1 MDWWI
6 EPNAMVSY
14 ENVNSHDTTFHSYNR
29 LLKPDLLK
37 SSRGNYNTS
46 LPPSN
51 ILRTEFSRARVFCW
65 KRSESAAG
73 DEDGEAGDG
82 RQRPD
87 GGRGPEIRG
96 HAPDVGGAWGRRPT
110 ERDEQIL
117 KCIDTTLWFQ
127 LILIS
132 FTEIQ
137 LSNKTSKNQSYWSD
151 VLRWCLSKFTVNL
164 SVSTFERN

>member
-1 MDWWI
+1 
-6 EPNAMVSY
+6 MVCLLWLFPFTWY
-14 ENVNSHDTTFHSYNR
+14 NLRHSYTQTWFVEVI
-29 LLKPDLLK
+29 
-37 SSRGNYNTS
+37 S
-46 LPPSN
+46 
-51 ILRTEFSRARVFCW
+51 ILIQQVFLRAIFLGLSFPGPGYFAGQ
-65 KRSESAAG
+65 KSESAAG
-73 DEDGEAGDG
+73 EDGEAGDG

-96 HAPDVGGAWGRRPT
+96 HAPDVGGAWRRRPT

-137 LSNKTSKNQSYWSD
+137 LTKQVKIKAIEVMCSAGVCQSSQSIYLCQP
-151 VLRWCLSKFTVNL
+151 LREIS
-164 SVSTFERN
+164 FEMFWI